1 MPDYQKLYVHLF
13 QALTKSIEALERQDF
28 GTAREL
34 LIQGQQEAEELYLD
48 MED

>member
-13 QALTKSIEALERQDF
+13 QTLTKSIEVLERQDF

>member
-13 QALTKSIEALERQDF
+13 HTLTKSIEALERQDF

-34 LIQGQQEAEELYLD
+34 LIQGQQEAEVLYLD

>member
-1 MPDYQKLYVHLF
+1 MPDYRKLYVHLF
-13 QALTKSIEALERQDF
+13 QTLTKSIEALERQDF

-34 LIQGQQEAEELYLD
+34 LIREQQAAEEMYLD